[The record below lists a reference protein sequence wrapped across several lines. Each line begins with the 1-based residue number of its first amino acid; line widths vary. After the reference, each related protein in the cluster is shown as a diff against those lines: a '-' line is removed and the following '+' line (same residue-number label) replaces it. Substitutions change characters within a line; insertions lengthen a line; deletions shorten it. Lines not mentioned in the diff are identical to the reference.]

1 MRIGIKGVT
10 RLRRELIKGSM
21 PAVIVVKPLSTAKA
35 DLEVMAK
42 QVANITTKCCRN
54 NVEIQDIIITLS
66 GIKDIKKR
74 VKSLAE
80 HREIEYLM
88 VYSAKGIATN
98 EKEFKEFVSD
108 MQTWYGIEVKT
119 IR

>member
-1 MRIGIKGVT
+1 MRGEIVKS
-10 RLRRELIKGSM
+10 LI

-42 QVANITTKCCRN
+42 QIANITTKCCRN
-54 NVEIQDIIITLS
+54 NVEVVDIIVTLS

-74 VKSLAE
+74 IKALVE
-80 HREIEYLM
+80 HREIQYLM
-88 VYSAKGIATN
+88 VYSAKSIATN

-108 MQTWYGIEVKT
+108 MQSWYGIEVKT